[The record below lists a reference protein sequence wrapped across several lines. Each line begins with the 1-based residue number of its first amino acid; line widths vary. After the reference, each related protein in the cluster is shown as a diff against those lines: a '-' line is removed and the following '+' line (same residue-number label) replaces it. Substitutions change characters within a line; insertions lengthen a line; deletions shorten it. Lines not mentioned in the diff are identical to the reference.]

1 MAYANKFGHLLLT
14 TGNKSETAVGYCTL
28 YGDMCG
34 GLAVIADLWKT
45 EVSALARW
53 LNRNG
58 ERIPQRTIDKPPS
71 AELRP
76 DQKDTDTLPP
86 YEVLDPILKLLV
98 EDEMGVA
105 AVARSIGAD
114 PDLVRSLAH
123 MVQRSEFK
131 RFQYAPTLRVS
142 LRCWVGRR
150 VPVAHRFEE

>member
-1 MAYANKFGHLLLT
+1 MRAMVPRAELPAT
-14 TGNKSETAVGYCTL
+14 CCRRSETAVGYSTL

-45 EVSALARW
+45 EVYALARW
-53 LNRNG
+53 LNRDG
-58 ERIPQRTIDKPPS
+58 ERIPQASIDKPPS

-76 DQKDTDTLPP
+76 DQQDTDTLPP
-86 YEVLDPILKLLV
+86 YDVLDPILKLLV
-98 EDEMGVA
+98 EDELGVTT
-105 AVARSIGAD
+105 VAERTGHD
-114 PDLVRSLAH
+114 PQLVRKLAH

-150 VPVAHRFEE
+150 VPISHRFEE